1 MIALALL
8 AAASP
13 APDYRALGTEPFWSL
28 TIARGGMRLSEPGRP
43 DAVMATPPLRR
54 TSAGRCYASR
64 AVVVEIVR
72 GACSDGMSDRRYPE
86 RVTVRWRGRVLKG
99 CGGMAQGGEASAPVV
114 LDGTAWRI
122 DTIDGRRVT
131 LGPGAVTLRFE
142 GDRVT
147 GQAGC
152 NRLAARWRLDRGHL
166 AITEIA
172 MTRRAC
178 VGESERIETRFTTLA
193 AAPLAVTR
201 QGEAIVLSNAAGA
214 MTLARL

>member
-8 AAASP
+8 AAATP
-13 APDYRALGTEPFWSL
+13 AADYRALGTEPFWSL
-28 TIARGGMRLSEPGRP
+28 TIARGRMRLSEPGRP
-43 DAVMATPPLRR
+43 DAVIATPPLRR
-54 TSAGRCYASR
+54 TRAGRRYASR

-72 GACSDGMSDRRYPE
+72 AACSDGMSDRRYPE

-99 CGGMAQGGEASAPVV
+99 CGGMAQRGEASAPVA
-114 LDGTAWRI
+114 LDGTEWRI

-131 LGPGAVTLRFE
+131 LGPRAVTLRFA
-142 GDRVT
+142 GDRLT

-152 NRLAARWRLDRGHL
+152 NRLNARWRLDRGRL

-178 VGESERIETRFTTLA
+178 VGESERVETRFTTLT

-214 MTLARL
+214 MTLAPL